1 MTSLVANG
9 LGLGVGSVFS
19 NAQRAAAML
28 PVVILPF
35 MLFGGIYSNL
45 GTMPKWISW
54 LQYLSVNS
62 NKCNIKYLYLKLGFQ
77 I

>member
-1 MTSLVANG
+1 MAITLLMTSLVANG

-54 LQYLSVNS
+54 LQYLSVF
-62 NKCNIKYLYLKLGFQ
+62 KYNFEALM
-77 I
+77 